1 MRLNKYLG
9 ESGSWS
15 RRQAD
20 DVIAAGRVTVNGV
33 VAVLGAQVAEGDVVK
48 VDGDAV
54 GHARKL
60 DKPVYIA
67 LNKPIGVI
75 STTERAVEGNII
87 DFVDHPERIFPIGRL
102 DKESEGLILLTN
114 DGDIVNEVLRSEHN
128 HEKEYVVTVDRG
140 LDDEFATKMAAGIR
154 LQPEGMTK
162 RCKVA
167 VLGPKTFSI
176 ILTQGLNRQIRRMC
190 EALGYDV
197 VALQRIRFMNILL
210 GNQAIGRWRN
220 LTPQELDGL
229 RPPPKAEARPAGG
242 GGGGRPNGGRP
253 NPGGGGRPN
262 GGRPNAGGGRTGGGG
277 GGASRPAGGGGRPT
291 PGSGGRPNSDRPSSS
306 GGRPA
311 GGGGGRPTPGSGA
324 PGGRPNSGRP
334 NTGGGFGDRPSTP
347 GAGGRS
353 NSGSGFGGRPSGGG
367 GRPTPGA
374 GGRPSSGRPNSG
386 RPNSGG
392 GRPSGGRPGGGG
404 RPSGGRRGGR

>member
-15 RRQAD
+15 RRKAD
-20 DVIAAGRVTVNGV
+20 DVIAEGRVTVNGV

-75 STTERAVEGNII
+75 STTEREVEGNII

-114 DGDIVNEVLRSEHN
+114 DGDIVNDVLRSEHN
-128 HEKEYVVTVDRG
+128 HEKEYVVAVDRG

-190 EALGYDV
+190 EALGYEV
-197 VALQRIRFMNILL
+197 VALKRVRFMNILL
-210 GNQAIGRWRN
+210 GNQAVGRWRN
-220 LTPQELDGL
+220 LTPQELEGL
-229 RPPPKAEARPAGG
+229 RPPAKVEAG
-242 GGGGRPNGGRP
+242 P
-253 NPGGGGRPN
+253 NPGGG
-262 GGRPNAGGGRTGGGG
+262 GGRPNAGGGG
-277 GGASRPAGGGGRPT
+277 SRPNV
-291 PGSGGRPNSDRPSSS
+291 GRPNS
-306 GGRPA
+306 
-311 GGGGGRPTPGSGA
+311 GGGGGRPNVGRPSAGRASTPGAGGRPTSGSGFG
-324 PGGRPNSGRP
+324 PNSGGGRPNSGGGAHP
-334 NTGGGFGDRPSTP
+334 NPGRPSTP
-347 GAGGRS
+347 GAGGRPNGGGGRPS
-353 NSGSGFGGRPSGGG
+353 TPGAGGRPNSGSGFGGRPGSSDGG

-374 GGRPSSGRPNSG
+374 GGRPNSG
-386 RPNSGG
+386 RPSSGG